1 VRINSYITD
10 EKLEAE
16 DINLNLIFNA
26 KNTNTIDLWCF
37 DEEDIVVDITGATV
51 FFTVKEKPTD
61 SDTSAVLKK
70 DVTVLTNP
78 TSGNTLI
85 TTTPTDSASLLG
97 NYLYSIKIKLVTGEI
112 YNLKEGNIC
121 FRKTITE
128 RTS

>member
-10 EKLEAE
+10 YKLYAE
-16 DINLNLIFNA
+16 DINLDLIFFA
-26 KNTNTIDLWCF
+26 KNTNVIDLWCY
-37 DEEDIVVDITGATV
+37 DEDDTVVDITGATV

-61 SDTSAVLKK
+61 LDTAAVLKK
-70 DVTVLTNP
+70 DVTTLTNP

-97 NYLYSIKIKLVTGEI
+97 NYLYSIKIKMFTGEI

-121 FRKTITE
+121 FKKAITE